1 MLPSQFLQFATSYHL
16 LPSLTISYHL
26 VPASHDFLTPTW
38 SKAQAWRKR
47 CRAFVDEH
55 IIPYVSQW
63 EVRFAAVC
71 QFLWTVGS
79 TISITTSRRKVNKA
93 VPKEAYIQCA
103 EASLL
108 LISVFH
114 LDFPSQIC
122 TKICKKQKQKQISLS
137 KFKTG
142 WSVAD
147 RRRPTFRS
155 FWPRALRCPR
165 GAGTWKTSIFGVK
178 KSKIFKTLRDIVL
191 HCLQLT
197 TIELNEWY
205 EEFKTFSSDV
215 FYGSFPLRWRS
226 FEFRAQ
232 SWMSCV
238 AGFGLLPWADFCGW
252 AC

>member
-16 LPSLTISYHL
+16 LPSLTILYLLHMIFWPL
-26 VPASHDFLTPTW
+26 REAKHRHGASDAEPSWTSTLFPM
-38 SKAQAWRKR
+38 SANGR
-47 CRAFVDEH
+47 CGL
-55 IIPYVSQW
+55 P
-63 EVRFAAVC
+63 RFASFC
-71 QFLWTVGS
+71 ELS
-79 TISITTSRRKVNKA
+79 TISISTSRCKVNKA

-108 LISVFH
+108 WISEFH
-114 LDFPSQIC
+114 LEFPSQIC
-122 TKICKKQKQKQISLS
+122 TKICKKQKQKHISLS

-147 RRRPTFRS
+147 RRRPTFWS

-197 TIELNEWY
+197 AIELY
-205 EEFKTFSSDV
+205 ELYE
-215 FYGSFPLRWRS
+215 
-226 FEFRAQ
+226 
-232 SWMSCV
+232 
-238 AGFGLLPWADFCGW
+238 
-252 AC
+252 